1 LEGDPLSFVEPLLDA
16 LRTGVSTTAVGAAAA
31 ALRGAQ
37 PAALLAHPSLVSTG
51 HGLLEALATT
61 LQVSEDS
68 GMLGAPLLGAN
79 ARGALEFA
87 PDLFRGDAD
96 QTLVSSTLFAVG
108 DNISWD
114 AKGTTYTRLILAT
127 SRRLIEDPR
136 IEVVLPMAH
145 AYERQATLTNL
156 EGRVQH
162 QEGGAAAPAHART
175 DWGIVAGLAQTL
187 GISPAPGGLDSIR
200 SLMAAEY
207 PAFAEVLR
215 QEALVARV

>member
-1 LEGDPLSFVEPLLDA
+1 
-16 LRTGVSTTAVGAAAA
+16 VSTT
-31 ALRGAQ
+31 
-37 PAALLAHPSLVSTG
+37 LL
-51 HGLLEALATT
+51 
-61 LQVSEDS
+61 
-68 GMLGAPLLGAN
+68 
-79 ARGALEFA
+79 
-87 PDLFRGDAD
+87 
-96 QTLVSSTLFAVG
+96 AVG

-162 QEGGAAAPAHART
+162 QEGGAAAPAHARA
-175 DWGIVAGLAQTL
+175 DWGIVAGLAQQL
-187 GISPAPGGLDSIR
+187 GIGPAPNSLEVIR
-200 SLMAAEY
+200 SQMADQY
-207 PAFAEVLR
+207 PALAEVLR